1 MNRAVLEH
9 TTCPNCLIAICGIFI
24 GVEDIPAN
32 ITADCPM
39 CGFPLHIDVLEELL
53 DNELNIKLDNEYNI

>member
-1 MNRAVLEH
+1 
-9 TTCPNCLIAICGIFI
+9 
-24 GVEDIPAN
+24 
-32 ITADCPM
+32 M